1 LNSHQIPKCRYRVG
15 VILILFETRETAIT
29 GVKCIQK
36 ETLLIIF
43 ETGIMSVDKLWC
55 DHILKLWKDLF
66 ITSLYCI
73 WCNVVSAL
81 VSVAKKFTGHAKN
94 FYNQKHVLKQSLFW
108 NNHQSFM
115 VVPFLD
121 SDKSFLTFGNNICQL
136 YTYRN
141 WCCELFKY
149 VGLVDSK
156 LHIFLL
162 CSTIDVGQK
171 ALAYS
176 AGFFIRPIFGK

>member
-1 LNSHQIPKCRYRVG
+1 
-15 VILILFETRETAIT
+15 
-29 GVKCIQK
+29 
-36 ETLLIIF
+36 
-43 ETGIMSVDKLWC
+43 
-55 DHILKLWKDLF
+55 
-66 ITSLYCI
+66 
-73 WCNVVSAL
+73 
-81 VSVAKKFTGHAKN
+81 
-94 FYNQKHVLKQSLFW
+94 
-108 NNHQSFM
+108 M

-149 VGLVDSK
+149 VGQVDSK

-176 AGFFIRPIFGK
+176 VFNYLELLYCRYFLFKKYTSHK